1 MKLMVLGGGGCQQNL
16 IKRAKEE
23 GHYVVVADYLEN
35 PPACRFADE
44 HIRVSTFN
52 TPEVLKAAK
61 EMNID
66 GITTLGTDQPVLT
79 AAVVSKELELNY
91 YADPELS
98 LAVTNKR
105 VMKELFKNHNIP
117 SCDYR
122 LIGDGF
128 SDEEI
133 EGLSFPAVLKP
144 VDSQGQRGIFLVKS
158 ADEARQHIAETL
170 SYSREDKVLL
180 EEYYR
185 SDEITVNG
193 WADGGKAKILSVVDR
208 VTMRGTNRIGICICH
223 NFPSVHLEK
232 HRTEI
237 TRITD
242 DIVEAFGIKEGPI
255 YFQYL
260 IGKEGIKVNEI
271 AMRIGGAYED
281 ITLPIISGI
290 DVASMLMQYAKGGSC
305 DTKALSKYSLR
316 ENKKFL
322 STQLFFLKPGSIAQ
336 ATPEHEILNLKGV
349 KDVYYSVCEGDTI
362 GGIENATARAGYFIV
377 EGNNFEDMIHNV
389 DDVFDSMQF
398 LNQEGEN
405 LVIKYSDYK
414 NKYLFYNTEE

>member
-1 MKLMVLGGGGCQQNL
+1 MVLGGGGCQQNL
-16 IKRAKEE
+16 IKRAKED

-44 HIRVSTFN
+44 HVRVSTFD
-52 TPEVLKAAK
+52 TPAVLKAAR

-79 AAVVSKELELNY
+79 AAVVSKELGLNY
-91 YADPELS
+91 YADPELA

-105 VMKELFKNHNIP
+105 VMKALFNKHNIP

-122 LIGDGF
+122 LIGQSF

-144 VDSQGQRGIFLVKS
+144 VDSQGQRGIFLVNDV
-158 ADEARQHIAETL
+158 DEVRKHIAETL

-180 EEYYR
+180 EEFYR

-193 WADGGKAKILSVVDR
+193 WATDGRAKIISVVDR
-208 VTMRGTNRIGICICH
+208 VTIRGTNRIGICLCH

-232 HRTEI
+232 YSAEI
-237 TRITD
+237 ERVTD

-260 IGKEGIKVNEI
+260 IGEEGIKVNEI

-290 DVASMLMQYAKGGSC
+290 DVASMLLDYAKDGSY
-305 DTKALSKYSLR
+305 DTESLSRYKLS
-316 ENKKFL
+316 ENNKFL
-322 STQLFFLKPGSIAQ
+322 STQLFFLKPGSIMQ
-336 ATPEHEILNLKGV
+336 AIPEQELLNLKGV

-377 EGNNFEDMIHNV
+377 EGNSFEDMINNV
-389 DDVFDSMQF
+389 HAIFDSMQF
-398 LNQEGEN
+398 LNERGEN
-405 LVIKYSDYK
+405 LVIKYGDYK
-414 NKYLFYNTEE
+414 DKYLFYRAEE

>member
-1 MKLMVLGGGGCQQNL
+1 MVLGGGGCQQKL

-44 HIRVSTFN
+44 HVRVSTFD
-52 TPEVLKAAK
+52 TPEVLKAAR

-79 AAVVSKELELNY
+79 AAVVSKELGLKF
-91 YADPELS
+91 YADPELA

-105 VMKELFKNHNIP
+105 VMKALFKKHNIP

-122 LIGDGF
+122 LIGEGF
-128 SDEEI
+128 SHEEI

-144 VDSQGQRGIFLVKS
+144 VDSQGQRGIFLVYG
-158 ADEARQHIAETL
+158 ADEVRQHIAETL

-193 WADGGKAKILSVVDR
+193 WAAGGRAKIISVVDR
-208 VTMRGTNRIGICICH
+208 VTMRETNRIGICICH
-223 NFPSVHLEK
+223 NFPSVHLEEYRK
-232 HRTEI
+232 EI
-237 TRITD
+237 EKITD
-242 DIVEAFGIKEGPI
+242 DIVEAFGIQEGPI

-260 IGKEGIKVNEI
+260 IGEDGIKVNEI

-290 DVASMLMQYAKGGSC
+290 DVASMLMQYAKDGSC
-305 DTKALSKYSLR
+305 DIEALSRYNLS
-316 ENKKFL
+316 ENNKFL
-322 STQLFFLKPGSIAQ
+322 STQLFFLRPGTITR
-336 ATPEHEILNLKGV
+336 ATREKEVLNLKGV

-377 EGNNFEDMIHNV
+377 EGSSFEDMINNV
-389 DDVFDSMQF
+389 DAVFDSMQF
-398 LNQEGEN
+398 LNEQGEN

-414 NKYLFYNTEE
+414 DKYLFYGSEE

>member
-1 MKLMVLGGGGCQQNL
+1 MVLGGGGCQQNL

-23 GHYVVVADYLEN
+23 GHYVVVADYLES

-44 HIRVSTFN
+44 HVRVSTFD
-52 TPEVLKAAK
+52 TPAVLKAARELK
-61 EMNID
+61 ID

-79 AAVVSKELELNY
+79 AAVVSKELGLNY
-91 YADPELS
+91 YADPELA

-105 VMKELFKNHNIP
+105 VMKEVFNKHNIP

-122 LIGDGF
+122 LIGEGF

-144 VDSQGQRGIFLVKS
+144 VDSQGQRGIFLVNN
-158 ADEARQHIAETL
+158 ADEARRHIAETL
-170 SYSREDKVLL
+170 SYSREEKVLL
-180 EEYYR
+180 EEFYR

-193 WADGGKAKILSVVDR
+193 WAADGSAKIISVVDR
-208 VTMRGTNRIGICICH
+208 VTMRGTNRIGICLCH

-232 HRTEI
+232 YNEEI
-237 TRITD
+237 ERITD
-242 DIVEAFGIKEGPI
+242 DIVDAFGIEEGPI

-260 IGKEGIKVNEI
+260 IGEEGIKVNEI

-281 ITLPIISGI
+281 ITLPIISEI
-290 DVASMLMQYAKGGSC
+290 DVASMLMQYAKNGSC
-305 DTKALSKYSLR
+305 DTEALSRYNLS
-316 ENKKFL
+316 ENNKFL
-322 STQLFFLKPGSIAQ
+322 STQLFFLKPGSIMQ
-336 ATPEHEILNLKGV
+336 ATPEQEILNLKGV
-349 KDVYYSVCEGDTI
+349 KDVYYSVCEGDKI

-377 EGNNFEDMIHNV
+377 EGNSFSDMINNV
-389 DDVFDSMQF
+389 DTVFNSMQF
-398 LNQEGEN
+398 LNQDGEN

-414 NKYLFYNTEE
+414 DKYLFYQAEE